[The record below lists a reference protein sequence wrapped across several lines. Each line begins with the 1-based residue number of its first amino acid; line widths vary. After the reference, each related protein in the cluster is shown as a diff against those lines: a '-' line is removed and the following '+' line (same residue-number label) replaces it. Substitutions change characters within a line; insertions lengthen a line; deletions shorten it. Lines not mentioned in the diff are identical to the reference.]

1 MQFSIADAVF
11 DSGFRPPAAD
21 AVFDR
26 RCSFLSQMQFS
37 IADAVFYLRCSFRS
51 QKASCKYSAYFRFTD
66 TTDPY
71 RVLTITETKTHYRSI
86 LTDTDTSS
94 TRHRTGM
101 IFICTD
107 MIFIC
112 TGTGTGTSMDG
123 YLYPSLCI
131 MVQTKQLQS
140 VCTLYVCFLYSVY
153 RLHTKGVYFS
163 RTCRHPQQPPTA
175 SVYCSVSV

>member
-21 AVFDR
+21 AVFDC

-86 LTDTDTSS
+86 PTDTATSS
-94 TRHRTGM
+94 TRH
-101 IFICTD
+101 
-107 MIFIC
+107 
-112 TGTGTGTSMDG
+112 
-123 YLYPSLCI
+123 
-131 MVQTKQLQS
+131 QTKHPWYPGTKSLHFVPPECTRFMFLWQPELLVQS
-140 VCTLYVCFLYSVY
+140 L
-153 RLHTKGVYFS
+153 RIFS
-163 RTCRHPQQPPTA
+163 
-175 SVYCSVSV
+175 